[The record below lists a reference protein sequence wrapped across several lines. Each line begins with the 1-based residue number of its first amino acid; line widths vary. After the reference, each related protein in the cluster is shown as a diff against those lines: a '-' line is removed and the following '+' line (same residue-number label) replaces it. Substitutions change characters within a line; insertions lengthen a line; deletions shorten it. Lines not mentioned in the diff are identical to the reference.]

1 MMELTNNTDLDFSIN
16 RSKVKPEVSNKLL
29 KGVAIVTIFT
39 ISIPLNMDAEKT
51 NNIIMNYLPSCVSFP
66 MDYIY
71 KRSFHYRATVDNDEF
86 IYLKLSR
93 GNSLKVSTKE
103 TCSGDSKHNILKL
116 RSSYVA
122 DFFKLVS
129 GINVD
134 GDIFEYLCQ
143 IRKTF
148 LDYMSNYFDPYS
160 LPDEVRECIL
170 GNADIHDIKKHPCKF
185 NAEVSVECILNDE
198 LS

>member
-1 MMELTNNTDLDFSIN
+1 MTKPTNTTDLDFSIN

-29 KGVAIVTIFT
+29 NGVKIVTIFA
-39 ISIPLNMDAEKT
+39 ISVPLNMDAEKT

-66 MDYIY
+66 VDYIY

-93 GNSLKVSTKE
+93 GNSLKASIKE
-103 TCSGDSKHNILKL
+103 TCCGDSKNNILKL
-116 RSSYVA
+116 RSYYVA

-134 GDIFEYLCQ
+134 GAMFEYLGK
-143 IRKTF
+143 IRETF
-148 LDYMSNYFDPYS
+148 LDYMSNYFDPYN
-160 LPDEVRECIL
+160 LPNEVRECIF
-170 GNADIHDIKKHPCKF
+170 GNANIHDIKKHPCKF

>member
-1 MMELTNNTDLDFSIN
+1 MTKPTNTTDLDFSIN

-29 KGVAIVTIFT
+29 NGVAITTIFT
-39 ISIPLNMDAEKT
+39 ISFPLNMDAEKT
-51 NNIIMNYLPSCVSFP
+51 NNIITNYLPSCVSFP
-66 MDYIY
+66 VDYIY
-71 KRSFHYRATVDNDEF
+71 KRSLHYRATVDNDEF

-93 GNSLKVSTKE
+93 GNSLKANNKD
-103 TCSGDSKHNILKL
+103 TCSGDSKNNILKL
-116 RSSYVA
+116 RCSYVA
-122 DFFKLVS
+122 DLFKLVS

-134 GDIFEYLCQ
+134 GDIFEYLYR

-148 LDYMSNYFDPYS
+148 LDYMSNYFDFYN
-160 LPDEVRECIL
+160 LPNEVRECIF